1 MEQVFM
7 ELISWGAAQRVTGS
21 KHLLKT
27 AKGHQVLLDCGLFQG
42 IGTTPLNQSF
52 GFDPA
57 EVDAVLLSHAH
68 IDHTGLL
75 PRLVKKGFNGPIYST
90 PATKSLCEIMLLDSA
105 MIQERDLARVNE
117 RRKKRNEPVLEE
129 LYDVQD
135 VQKTL
140 KLFKTVAYHHAFSL
154 FDELTIRYFEAGHI
168 LGSAGIHIEWRNQQA
183 QKKSLFFTGDI
194 GRAGDKILRSPEPF
208 PPSHYIL
215 MESTYGNRL
224 HTPAPDLEGNLLQIV
239 RETCVERGGKVIIP
253 AFAVDRTQELV
264 YALDRLHHAG
274 LLPPIPVF
282 VDSPLSVKATSVVRK
297 HEEEYNQDMTEYI
310 RRDGDAFG
318 FDQLTYVTE
327 VEDSKALN
335 HINRPCVII
344 SSSGMAEAGRVKHHI
359 ANQVGNPDNT
369 ILMVGYCSPNTLGHQ
384 LKSGA
389 EIVRIFGEDFP
400 VRAKIKSLEGFSA
413 HADYEEMLAY
423 LGCQNPKDVQTVF
436 LVHGEVEAQTFF
448 KEKLHEAGFSQVEIP
463 VQGQSFLL

>member
-1 MEQVFM
+1 MEQDYM

-27 AKGHQVLLDCGLFQG
+27 PKGHQILLDCGLFQG

-52 GFDPA
+52 GFDPS
-57 EVDAVLLSHAH
+57 EIDAVLLSHAH

-75 PRLVKKGFNGPIYST
+75 PRLIKKGFHGTVYAT
-90 PATKSLCEIMLLDSA
+90 PATKSLCEIMLMDSA
-105 MIQERDLARVNE
+105 MIQERDLVRVNA
-117 RRKKRNEPVLEE
+117 RRQKRQEPLLEE

-135 VQKTL
+135 VQKTMQ
-140 KLFKTVAYHHAFSL
+140 LFRTVAYHHPISL
-154 FDELTIRYFEAGHI
+154 FDELSVRFYQAGHI
-168 LGSAGIHIEWRNQQA
+168 LGSAGIHLAWEENNTP
-183 QKKSLFFTGDI
+183 KSLFFTGDI
-194 GRAGDKILRSPEPF
+194 GRTGDKILRSPEPF
-208 PPSHYIL
+208 PPSDYII

-239 RETCVERGGKVIIP
+239 RETCIEREGKVIIP

-274 LLPPIPVF
+274 LLPAIPVF
-282 VDSPLSVKATSVVRK
+282 VDSPLSVKATQVVRK
-297 HEEEYNQDMTEYI
+297 HEEEYNQEMTDYI

-318 FDQLTYVTE
+318 FDSLTYVTD

-335 HINRPCVII
+335 QLHRPCVII

-359 ANQVGNPDNT
+359 ANQISNPNNT

-389 EIVRIFGEDFP
+389 DSVRIFGEDYP
-400 VRAKIKSLEGFSA
+400 VRAQIRSLEGFSA
-413 HADYEEMLAY
+413 HADYEEMIAY
-423 LGCQNPKDVQTVF
+423 LGCQVVEKVKKIF
-436 LVHGEVEAQTFF
+436 LVHGEIEAQSAF
-448 KEKLHEAGFSQVEIP
+448 KAKLEDAGFKSVEIP
-463 VQGQSFLL
+463 AQGQVFVL

>member
-1 MEQVFM
+1 M

-27 AKGHQVLLDCGLFQG
+27 PHGHQILLDCGLFQG

-57 EVDAVLLSHAH
+57 EIDVVLLSHAH

-75 PRLVKKGFNGPIYST
+75 PRLVKKGFQGIIYAT

-117 RRKKRNEPVLEE
+117 RRKKRKEPLLEE

-135 VQKTL
+135 VQKTMRM
-140 KLFKTVAYHHAFSL
+140 FKTVAYHHAFNL
-154 FDELTIRYFEAGHI
+154 FNEVSVRYFQSGHI
-168 LGSAGIHIEWRNQQA
+168 LGSAGINLEWMDQNQQPT
-183 QKKSLFFTGDI
+183 SLFFTGDI
-194 GRAGDKILRSPEPF
+194 GRSGDKILRSPEPF

-224 HTPAPDLEGNLLQIV
+224 HSSAPDLEGNLLQIV
-239 RETCVERGGKVIIP
+239 QETCVERGGKVIIP

-282 VDSPLSVKATSVVRK
+282 VDSPLSVKATQVVRQ
-297 HEEEYNQDMTEYI
+297 HEEEYNQEMTEYI

-318 FDQLTYVTE
+318 FDQLTYVTD

-335 HINRPCVII
+335 QFSRPCVII

-389 EIVRIFGEDFP
+389 EVVRIFGEDFP

-413 HADYEEMLAY
+413 HADYEEMIAY
-423 LGCQNPKDVQTVF
+423 LGCQNPEEVRKIL
-436 LVHGEVEAQTFF
+436 LVHGEVDAQTFF
-448 KEKLHEAGFSQVEIP
+448 KEKLHEAGFQQVEIP
-463 VQGQSFLL
+463 EQGRSIRL

>member
-1 MEQVFM
+1 MEFS
-7 ELISWGAAQRVTGS
+7 SWGAAQRVTGS

-27 AKGHQVLLDCGLFQG
+27 PKGHQVLLDCGLFQG

-57 EVDAVLLSHAH
+57 KVDVVLLSHAH

-75 PRLVKKGFNGPIYST
+75 PRLVKKGFQGIIYAT

-105 MIQERDLARVNE
+105 MIQERDLARINE
-117 RRKKRNEPVLEE
+117 RRKKRREPILEE

-135 VQKTL
+135 VQNTL
-140 KLFKTVAYHHAFSL
+140 SLFRNVAYHHPVTL
-154 FDELTIRYFEAGHI
+154 FDELTVRFFQAGHI
-168 LGSAGIHIEWRNQQA
+168 LGSAGIHIAWEDSGP
-183 QKKSLFFTGDI
+183 KSLFFTGDI

-208 PPSHYIL
+208 PPSDYII

-224 HTPAPDLEGNLLQIV
+224 HSTAPDLEGNLLEIV
-239 RETCVERGGKVIIP
+239 RETCVDRGGKVIIP

-274 LLPPIPVF
+274 LLPPIPVY
-282 VDSPLSVKATSVVRK
+282 VDSPLSVKATQVVRK
-297 HEEEYNQDMTEYI
+297 HEEEYNQEMTDYI

-318 FDQLTYVTE
+318 FDQLTYVTD

-335 HINRPCVII
+335 QLRRPCVII

-359 ANQVGNPDNT
+359 ANQVGSPENT

-389 EIVRIFGEDFP
+389 ETVRIFGEDFP
-400 VRAKIKSLEGFSA
+400 VRAKIRSLEGFSA
-413 HADYEEMLAY
+413 HADYQEMLTY
-423 LGCQNPKDVQTVF
+423 LGCQTPQSVKKVF
-436 LVHGEVEAQTFF
+436 LVHGEIEAQTFF
-448 KEKLHEAGFSQVEIP
+448 KGKLEEAGFEDVVIP
-463 VQGQSFLL
+463 AQGQPFLL